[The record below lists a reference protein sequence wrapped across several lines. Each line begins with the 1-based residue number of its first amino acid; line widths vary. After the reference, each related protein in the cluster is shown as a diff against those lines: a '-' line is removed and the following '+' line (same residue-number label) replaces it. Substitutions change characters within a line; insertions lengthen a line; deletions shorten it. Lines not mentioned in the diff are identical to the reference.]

1 MTENFILTCES
12 TVNLPYAYIAKR
24 NIPVLFYSYN
34 IDGVDYEEDMF
45 KSEKKLSEFYK
56 KIENG
61 ALPKTSQ
68 LNSFN
73 YSEFFE
79 PLLEKGNIL
88 HIAFGSGM
96 TQSVNNASFAAN
108 ELMEKYPDKK
118 ITVIDSTSSCAG
130 YGLLVDYAA
139 DMRDGGK
146 SLEETAKWV
155 EENKR
160 KVHHQ
165 FFCTDLKFF
174 KRSGR
179 VSGTAAAVATVLGIC
194 PIMHLNYDGK
204 IVAYSKARGKK
215 SAIETTVNEMSAHAQ
230 NGKNYNG
237 KCYLVHSHNLADAN
251 ETKARIEST
260 FKNLKGKIKVIEIGE
275 IIASH
280 CGIGTVAVFFLGDER
295 QN

>member
-1 MTENFILTCES
+1 MTENFVLTCES
-12 TVNLPYAYIAKR
+12 TVNLPYAYMKER
-24 NIPVLFYSYN
+24 TIPVLFYSYN

-45 KSEKKLSEFYK
+45 KSGNKLNEFYS

-61 ALPKTSQ
+61 ALPTTSQ
-68 LNSFN
+68 LNAFS
-73 YSEFFE
+73 YLEFFE
-79 PLLEKGNIL
+79 PILEKGNIL

-96 TQSVNNASFAAN
+96 TQSVNNAVIAAN

-118 ITVIDSTSSCAG
+118 IIVIDSTCSCAG

-139 DMRDGGK
+139 DMRDDGK
-146 SLEETAKWV
+146 SMEEIFKWV
-155 EENKR
+155 EDNKR
-160 KVHHQ
+160 KIHHQ
-165 FFCTDLKFF
+165 FFCSDLKFF

-179 VSGTAAAVATVLGIC
+179 VSGAAAAVATVLGIC

-215 SAIETTVNEMSAHAQ
+215 SAIETTIKEMLSHAQ
-230 NGKNYNG
+230 NGKDYNG
-237 KCYLVHSHNLADAN
+237 KCYLVHSHNLVDAN
-251 ETKARIEST
+251 ETKAQIESA

-280 CGIGTVAVFFLGDER
+280 CGIGTVATFFLGDER
-295 QN
+295 K